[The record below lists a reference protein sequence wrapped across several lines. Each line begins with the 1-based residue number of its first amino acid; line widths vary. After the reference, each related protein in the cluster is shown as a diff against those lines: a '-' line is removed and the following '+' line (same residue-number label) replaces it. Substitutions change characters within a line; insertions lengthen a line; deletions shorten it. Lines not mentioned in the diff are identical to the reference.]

1 MMVTKRDS
9 CGRSG
14 VCLKSARIG
23 GSRCTIRRM
32 SNEPCTW
39 KDVIMTGILRIE
51 DDDQLRGMLRH
62 ALEHEGYGVTA
73 TGDGCEGS
81 RHHRA
86 APTDLII
93 MNLLLPGQEGLR
105 TIRKLRQA
113 FPALR
118 ILAISGGGS
127 TGALT
132 LLHIPEEFGASRLL
146 AKLFTLERFL
156 AVVHEILVQQALSG
170 WPRNMV
176 SARR

>member
-51 DDDQLRGMLRH
+51 DDDQVRGMLRH

-73 TGDGCEGS
+73 TGNE
-81 RHHRA
+81 A
-86 APTDLII
+86 AKHQPER
-93 MNLLLPGQEGLR
+93 QEDTEL
-105 TIRKLRQA
+105 
-113 FPALR
+113 
-118 ILAISGGGS
+118 
-127 TGALT
+127 
-132 LLHIPEEFGASRLL
+132 
-146 AKLFTLERFL
+146 
-156 AVVHEILVQQALSG
+156 
-170 WPRNMV
+170 
-176 SARR
+176 